1 MTDITI
7 PAAALEKGLLT
18 YHCGKH
24 RTSAEALEAA
34 IRAALSA
41 WPGVYTTEPSGGEIP
56 NAKPFIILPLEPEA

>member
-1 MTDITI
+1 MTDIITI

-34 IRAALSA
+34 IAAALNA
-41 WPGVYTTEPSGGEIP
+41 WPDMFIDRPELVPTRDC
-56 NAKPFIILPLEPEA
+56 IILPLEKLE